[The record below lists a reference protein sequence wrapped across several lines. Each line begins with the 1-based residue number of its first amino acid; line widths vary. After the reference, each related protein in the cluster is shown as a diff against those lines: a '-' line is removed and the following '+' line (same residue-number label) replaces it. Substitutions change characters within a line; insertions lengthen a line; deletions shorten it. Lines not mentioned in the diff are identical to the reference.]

1 MPRSRAECARPP
13 GHNPPCKTPV
23 AVEAD
28 RRRAAERRAAGR
40 KDDPEVK
47 QRYNTAYRLVAYGLT
62 PERFYVLLAGQGFAC
77 GMCHEKFADGQR
89 VCVDHDHGCCK
100 TEKRC
105 CGKCVRGLLCV
116 GCNVSLGHIERKG
129 ALARAYLVG
138 VRGLEPR
145 ASSLSGTRSN
155 RLSYTPSNEET
166 LPEEE
171 RCRKRRP
178 CTGYRRIPARP
189 TYRPWSGR
197 SRSPIRALPRTGRM

>member
-1 MPRSRAECARPP
+1 M
-13 GHNPPCKTPV
+13 
-23 AVEAD
+23 EAD

-47 QRYNTAYRLVAYGLT
+47 QCYNTAYRLAAYGLT
-62 PERFYVLLAGQGFAC
+62 PERFYVLLAGQGLAC
-77 GMCHEKFADGQR
+77 GMCREKFADGQR
-89 VCVDHDHGCCK
+89 VCV
-100 TEKRC
+100 
-105 CGKCVRGLLCV
+105 
-116 GCNVSLGHIERKG
+116 SLGHIERKS

-189 TYRPWSGR
+189 TCRPWSGR
-197 SRSPIRALPRTGRM
+197 SGRQSGRCQEPAGCR